1 MYASSGKADIVVRW
15 QLCVESGHSA
25 PADRSKP
32 MIRAFILALSDLS
45 DRRIL
50 TILLQALAIT
60 AIIFLLFGALLIWSL
75 TGADPCAWV
84 GAGSCPLGGLAGGG
98 SAVAATV
105 IGAWLLFPVVAV
117 GVVTC
122 FADRIAAAVELR
134 HYPDAAAIAQP
145 VGIGRGIGMG
155 LRSASR
161 LLLFNLL
168 AAPFYLLLLVTG
180 VGPFVLFVIVNGV
193 AFGRDLAE
201 LAAARH
207 GDRQSRR
214 AWLKSTRGEQNLMGT
229 MVSAMFLIPL
239 FNLVAP
245 VVGTAMA
252 IHLFHRSPVPFGA
265 KERE

>member
-1 MYASSGKADIVVRW
+1 
-15 QLCVESGHSA
+15 
-25 PADRSKP
+25 
-32 MIRAFILALSDLS
+32 MIRAFILALGDLS

-50 TILLQALAIT
+50 AILFQALAIT
-60 AIIFLLFGALLIWSL
+60 AVIFLLVGALLAWLL

-84 GAGSCPLGGLAGGG
+84 GAGSCPLGGLAGGAG
-98 SAVAATV
+98 AIAMTV
-105 IGAWLLFPVVAV
+105 VGAWLLFPGVAI

-134 HYPDAAAIAQP
+134 HYPDAAATARP
-145 VGIGRGIGMG
+145 VGIARGIGMG
-155 LRSASR
+155 VRSAVR

-168 AAPFYLLLLVTG
+168 AVPFYLLLLVTG

-207 GDRQSRR
+207 GDRHSRR
-214 AWLKSTRGEQNLMGT
+214 AWLKRTRGEQNLMGT
-229 MVSAMFLIPL
+229 MVSVMFLVP
-239 FNLVAP
+239 FVNLIAP

-252 IHLFHRSPVPFGA
+252 IHLFDRSLTIQTPASSAEG
-265 KERE
+265 